1 MEEIIK
7 YIAGELLK
15 IDPSVR
21 KYVTIDAL
29 KLFKDLE
36 QPIAYGTPSMGKI
49 IPISDFAPR
58 ASIENVSV
66 KPISEPVTGEAI
78 TEQELM
84 QLMQCIND
92 PSLSEESRK
101 LFLKQLY
108 NDEED

>member
-1 MEEIIK
+1 MEDIIRVIEQEIQ
-7 YIAGELLK
+7 K
-15 IDPSVR
+15 IDPRYR

-29 KLFKDLE
+29 KLLNDM
-36 QPIAYGTPSMGKI
+36 QPPIAYGTPSMGKI
-49 IPISDFAPR
+49 IPISDFAPK

-66 KPISEPVTGEAI
+66 KPMSEPVEGEPI

-92 PSLSEESRK
+92 PSLSEESRE

-108 NDEED
+108 GED